1 MEKQYCY
8 KYPRPELT
16 ADCVVFGF
24 DGIDLSVLLIQ
35 RKNDP
40 YKGRW
45 ALPGGFMNLDE
56 TLEECALRELH
67 EETGI
72 IPAFT
77 EQVRTFSSVD
87 RDPRGRVVTVAFYT
101 LIRLKGNAPEAGDD
115 ANQARWFRM
124 DELPPLAFDHDDI
137 LQTALAKLRETIR
150 QAVDYRLQ
158 PDTAFSMPEL
168 QRLYEV
174 LSICRHKG
182 NDE

>member
-16 ADCVVFGF
+16 ADYTVFGF
-24 DGIDLSVLLIQ
+24 DGVDLSVLLIQ
-35 RKNDP
+35 RKNEP
-40 YKGRW
+40 YEGRW
-45 ALPGGFMNLDE
+45 ALPGGFMEMDE
-56 TLEECALRELH
+56 TIEECAVRELR

-72 IPAFT
+72 TPSFT
-77 EQVRTFSSVD
+77 EQVRTFSTVD

-101 LIRLKGNAPEAGDD
+101 LLRLNDHQIEAGDD
-115 ANQARWFRM
+115 ARQAKWFRM

-137 LQTALAKLRETIR
+137 LFTALAKLRDTIR

-174 LSICRHKG
+174 LSICHH
-182 NDE
+182 EE

>member
-24 DGIDLSVLLIQ
+24 DGVDLSVLLIE
-35 RKNDP
+35 RKNEP
-40 YKGRW
+40 YTGNW
-45 ALPGGFMNLDE
+45 ALPGGFMNMDE
-56 TLEECALRELH
+56 TIEECALRELR

-77 EQVRTFSSVD
+77 EQIHTFSAVD
-87 RDPRGRVVTVAFYT
+87 RDPRGRVITVGFYT
-101 LIRLKGNAPEAGDD
+101 LIRLKEHTPEAGDD
-115 ANQARWFRM
+115 ANQAKWFRM
-124 DELPPLAFDHDDI
+124 DELPSLAFDHDDI
-137 LQTALAKLRETIR
+137 LRAALTRLRETIR
-150 QAVDYRLQ
+150 QAADYRLQ

-174 LSICRHKG
+174 LSVL
-182 NDE
+182 E